1 MLSKKS
7 YIIYVIHYI
16 MIYFYCIIFYY
27 IIYCDWHVVGPTSS
41 NAGYWKQQ
49 LVTKWEWCC
58 KSDKYML

>member
-1 MLSKKS
+1 
-7 YIIYVIHYI
+7 